1 MLKINQ
7 VKLPAGHSKKEL
19 ETKIRKILRLS
30 AKDELTYQITRRS
43 IDARKKPEIYY
54 VYTIEARVQ
63 KESAVIKMLRYFS
76 SSTKI
81 LSSSIFSSLV
91 SIVLVS
97 NM

>member
-63 KESAVIKMLRYFS
+63 KESAVIKKGNPSQITLAKEIPYAFPE
-76 SSTKI
+76 TQD
-81 LSSSIFSSLV
+81 L
-91 SIVLVS
+91 
-97 NM
+97 

>member
-54 VYTIEARVQ
+54 AVGYVLTTEFPTLSPKELFQ
-63 KESAVIKMLRYFS
+63 KADERKKECYQNQL
-76 SSTKI
+76 K
-81 LSSSIFSSLV
+81 
-91 SIVLVS
+91 
-97 NM
+97 

>member
-43 IDARKKPEIYY
+43 IDARKKP
-54 VYTIEARVQ
+54 
-63 KESAVIKMLRYFS
+63 
-76 SSTKI
+76 
-81 LSSSIFSSLV
+81 
-91 SIVLVS
+91 
-97 NM
+97 